1 MERHR
6 EPRVAV
12 LAGRVGVRARGV
24 PGSGAAQPAAAAKV
38 NDDAPLDGLLLG
50 TCVAV
55 LCVVCLA
62 SLALLA
68 WVIWSPQQ

>member
-1 MERHR
+1 
-6 EPRVAV
+6 V
-12 LAGRVGVRARGV
+12 
-24 PGSGAAQPAAAAKV
+24 S
-38 NDDAPLDGLLLG
+38 DDAPLDGLLLG

-68 WVIWSPQQ
+68 WVVWNEGVFSR